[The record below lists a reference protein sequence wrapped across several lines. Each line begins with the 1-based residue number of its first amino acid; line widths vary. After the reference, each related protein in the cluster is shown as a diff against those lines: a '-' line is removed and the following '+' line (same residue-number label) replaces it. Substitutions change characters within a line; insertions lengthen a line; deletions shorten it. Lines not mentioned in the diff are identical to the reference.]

1 MNLEEYVAVSGM
13 SGLFRLVANRNNGLV
28 VADLDTGKS
37 KFAPARKHQFTP
49 LASIG
54 IYTETDTAE
63 LSVVFTTMLKQF
75 ETNPPIPP
83 KSSAEDIIEYFDM
96 ILPEFDH
103 DRVNVSDIRKV
114 IKWFNFLNERDLLS
128 LEEEKEETKKEAV
141 EEEKEESKKEV
152 VAKEKEESKE
162 ESVEEE
168 KTKEV

>member
-13 SGLFRLVANRNNGLV
+13 PGLFRLVANRNNGLV

-54 IYTETDTAE
+54 IYTETDTTE
-63 LSVVFTTMLKQF
+63 LSVIFTTMLKQF
-75 ETNPPIPP
+75 ESNPPVPP
-83 KSSAEDIIEYFDM
+83 KSSAEDIVEYFDM
-96 ILPEFDH
+96 ILPEFDR

-128 LEEEKEETKKEAV
+128 LEEKEENK
-141 EEEKEESKKEV
+141 EEEKEET
-152 VAKEKEESKE
+152 
-162 ESVEEE
+162 VEEE
-168 KTKEV
+168 TTKEV

>member
-13 SGLFRLVANRNNGLV
+13 PGLFRLVANRNNGLV

-63 LSVVFTTMLKQF
+63 LSVVFATMLKQF
-75 ETNPPIPP
+75 ETNPPVPS
-83 KSSAEDIIEYFDM
+83 KSSGEDIIEYFDM
-96 ILPEFDH
+96 ILPEFDR

-128 LEEEKEETKKEAV
+128 LEEEGTAEENKEDTV
-141 EEEKEESKKEV
+141 EEEKPKEV
-152 VAKEKEESKE
+152 
-162 ESVEEE
+162 
-168 KTKEV
+168 

>member
-13 SGLFRLVANRNNGLV
+13 PGIFRLVANRSNGLV

-54 IYTETDTAE
+54 IYTETDTEE
-63 LSVVFTTMLKQF
+63 LSKVFATMLKQM
-75 ETNPPIPP
+75 ETNPPVPP
-83 KSSAEDIIEYFDM
+83 KASAEDILEYFDM
-96 ILPEFDH
+96 ILPDFDR

-128 LEEEKEETKKEAV
+128 LEEAV
-141 EEEKEESKKEV
+141 ESVEESTEEKT
-152 VAKEKEESKE
+152 
-162 ESVEEE
+162 EEE
-168 KTKEV
+168 KTKEA

>member
-13 SGLFRLVANRNNGLV
+13 PGLFRLVTNRNNGLV
-28 VADLDTGKS
+28 VANLDTGKS

-54 IYTETDTAE
+54 IYTETDTVE
-63 LSVVFTTMLKQF
+63 LSVVFATMLKQF
-75 ETNPPIPP
+75 ETNPPVPS
-83 KSSAEDIIEYFDM
+83 KSSVEDIIEYFDM
-96 ILPEFDH
+96 ILPEFDR

-128 LEEEKEETKKEAV
+128 LEEEETA
-141 EEEKEESKKEV
+141 
-152 VAKEKEESKE
+152 E
-162 ESVEEE
+162 ESVEENKEEIIEEE

>member
-28 VADLDTGKS
+28 ISDLDSGKS
-37 KFAPARKHQFTP
+37 KFAPSRKHQFTP

-63 LSVVFTTMLKQF
+63 LSDVFATMLNQL
-75 ETNPPIPP
+75 EANPPVPA
-83 KSSAEDIIEYFDM
+83 KASTEDIVAYFDK
-96 ILPEFDH
+96 ILPEFDR

-128 LEEEKEETKKEAV
+128 LVEEEEKKEET
-141 EEEKEESKKEV
+141 
-152 VAKEKEESKE
+152 
-162 ESVEEE
+162 VEEE
-168 KTKEV
+168 KTK